1 MEEGYEGVG
10 IVTNNFHVYR
20 SVQIAKEQGLE
31 GVCGIAADCNVWYL
45 PNNILREC
53 GSILKFFVTK

>member
-1 MEEGYEGVG
+1 MAAETGIG

-20 SVQIAKEQGLE
+20 ALRTAGRAGLTN
-31 GVCGIAADCNVWYL
+31 VCGISAGSAPLYL

-53 GSILKFFVTK
+53 LAIVKSWVLG